1 MNMLKKKLLV
11 LFLIVGN
18 LIFSQQKEVKNIKLK
33 WIEAIDFV
41 ISKNNKI
48 KTSIIEGNFVDE
60 NLNPTFSDS
69 WKVENGTVAGSYTI
83 NNIVFETVLKRD
95 YKLYNTKHLSDKL
108 NLNFNIVKSRNNS
121 SAILNI
127 TPLIKEGN
135 TIKRIISFNLEYT
148 LTASKKNNVAK
159 SSTVKNSVLASGE
172 WYKFAI
178 DTTGVYKIDRDFL
191 QNLGINV
198 NSINPKNIKIYGNG
212 GEMLPF
218 KNSDFRNDGLQENAI
233 YINGEDD
240 NSFDSNDYLLFYAKG
255 PHNWKNTENAN
266 LNEIEHQF
274 NIFSDQAFYFI
285 TIADTFG
292 KRILDKTPIT
302 AQANEQITT
311 FHDYTFF
318 EKDEVNM
325 FAIGQ
330 QWFGDNFSVNNVHNY
345 AIPFSNINTSEDIIV
360 RARGVAESSLTS
372 QIEVKVN
379 NQSLFNVS
387 LSANGGLTKAVANK
401 NSGALQLSGNSVN
414 VEVTYNNNGNP
425 SAKAYLD
432 YIEVLGMKQLKADG
446 KQFSFRNLNV
456 NTTAATFEYL
466 IENVSNINN
475 VWDVSDTQNP
485 TNIIN
490 EGSNGNFTFKVNGG
504 TQQEFI
510 VLNNNDFYTPQ
521 IIENSQV
528 ENQNLHSLKNVDYV
542 IITQDFLKGQA
553 QRLANYHLQNS
564 NLIVKV
570 ISLHEIYNEFSS
582 GSPDIT
588 AIRDFVKHLYDNATI
603 NKVKYVCLFGDA
615 SYDYKDR
622 VGGNNNIVPV
632 FESFNSFNLA
642 TSYVTDDFY
651 GMMDEN
657 EGSLFSFERQDVVT
671 GRIPVSDVLQAEK
684 VVDKIL
690 NYYSSKSFGDW
701 RTQITLVADDIDDT
715 GEEILQNEMEKI
727 ADTISKNKP
736 IFNLKKVYM
745 DAYAQQTSSGGN
757 RYPTVKSEINNQVEK
772 GTVLIDYFGHGGEDG
787 WASERILEVSDIQS
801 WNNNFMLPLFITV
814 TCEFSRFDN
823 PLRKTAGEFVIWN
836 EEGGAAFLIS
846 TTREVFISVGQ
857 ILNERLIKPLLN
869 FDDENYTIAET
880 LMHVKN
886 QFSTSQR
893 YFVYAIGDP
902 AMKLSLPNPSIQ
914 ITKMNDVDV
923 SQSLD
928 TIKALSYVKFEG
940 EVTTSSGQV
949 LNDFNGEFDVTV
961 FDKAINKTTLDNDNS
976 NITMQFEAVESKIF
990 KGRSKVENGK
1000 FSFDFVAPKD
1010 LKIAYGKG
1018 KLSFYAS
1025 NTLIDKA
1032 GYNLDVTIGG
1042 INTNAPEDTTGPL
1055 VQLYMNDLNF
1065 VDGGNTNQSPLFIAV
1080 LEDENGIN
1088 TSITAVDHDIVA
1100 ILDGDQANPII
1111 LNDFFQT
1118 ELNNYKKG
1126 KVSYPFRNLLPGL
1139 HTITLKVWDTY
1150 NNLSETTFSFF
1161 VVDDSDLVLSNVL
1174 NYPNP
1179 FVNYTE
1185 FWFNHNKPN
1194 ELLNVQIQIFTVSG
1208 KLVKTLQKIIQS
1220 EGNLSRT
1227 ITWNGLDDFG
1237 SKIGKGVYIYKLK
1250 VKSLN
1255 SNAKA
1260 EKIEKLVILQ

>member
-11 LFLIVGN
+11 LFLIIGN

-33 WIEAIDFV
+33 WIDVVDFV
-41 ISKNNKI
+41 ISKNNKVR
-48 KTSIIEGNFVDE
+48 TSIIEGNFVDE

-69 WKVENGTVAGSYTI
+69 WKVESGTIAGNYTI
-83 NNIVFETVLKRD
+83 KNIIFETILKRD
-95 YKLYNTKHLSDKL
+95 YKLYNTSYLSDKL
-108 NLNFNIVKSRNNS
+108 NLDFNIVKSRNNS

-127 TPLIKEGN
+127 TPLIKEGT
-135 TIKRIISFNLEYT
+135 TIKRIISFDLEYT
-148 LTASKKNNVAK
+148 LLASKKNNFAK

-172 WYKFAI
+172 WFKFAI
-178 DTTGVYKIDRDFL
+178 DTTGVYKIDRNFL

-212 GEMLPF
+212 GQMLPF
-218 KNSDFRNDGLQENAI
+218 KNSDFRDDGLQENAI
-233 YINGEDD
+233 YVNGEED
-240 NSFDSNDYLLFYAKG
+240 NSFDSNDYILFYAKG
-255 PHNWKNTENAN
+255 PHNWKNTESAN

-285 TIADTFG
+285 TIADTSG
-292 KRILDKTPIT
+292 KRISDKTPIT

-330 QWFGDNFSVNNVHNY
+330 QWFGDNFSVNNIHNY
-345 AIPFSNINTSEDIIV
+345 AIPFNNIDTSEDIIV
-360 RARGVAESSLTS
+360 RVRGVAESSLTS
-372 QIEVKVN
+372 QMEVKVN

-401 NSGALQLSGNSVN
+401 NSGELQLSGNSVN

-456 NTTAATFEYL
+456 NTIATVFEYSV
-466 IENVSNINN
+466 ENSSNINN
-475 VWDVSDTQNP
+475 VWDVSDIQNP
-485 TNIIN
+485 INIIN
-490 EGSNGNFTFKVNGG
+490 EESNSNFTFKVNGG
-504 TQQEFI
+504 TPQEFI
-510 VLNNNDFYTPQ
+510 VLNENDFYTPQ

-528 ENQNLHSLKNVDYV
+528 ENQNLHSLNNVDYV
-542 IITQDFLKGQA
+542 IITQGFLTEQA

-564 NLIVKV
+564 NLVVQV
-570 ISLHEIYNEFSS
+570 ISLHQIYNEFSS

-588 AIRDFVKHLYDNATI
+588 AIRDFVKHLYDNATTNQI
-603 NKVKYVCLFGDA
+603 KYVCLFGDA

-622 VGGNNNIVPV
+622 IGGNNNIVPV
-632 FESFNSFNLA
+632 FEAFNSFNLA

-671 GRIPVSDVLQAEK
+671 GRIPVSDVLQAQI

-715 GEEILQNEMEKI
+715 GEEVLQNEMEKI

-745 DAYAQQTSSGGN
+745 DAYTQQTSSGGN
-757 RYPTVKSEINNQVEK
+757 RYPTVKEEINNLVEK

-787 WASERILEVSDIQS
+787 WASERILEVSDIQN

-869 FDDENYTIAET
+869 FDNENYTIAET

-902 AMKLSLPNPSIQ
+902 AMRLSLPSSAIH

-940 EVTTSSGQV
+940 EVTTSSGEI

-961 FDKAINKTTLDNDNS
+961 FDKAINKITLDNDNS
-976 NITMQFEAVESKIF
+976 NITMQFEAIESKIF

-1042 INTNAPEDTTGPL
+1042 INTNAPEDITGPL

-1161 VVDDSDLVLSNVL
+1161 VVDDSDLILSNVL

-1179 FVNYTE
+1179 FVNYTA

-1208 KLVKTLQKIIQS
+1208 KLVKTIQKTIQS

-1227 ITWNGLDDFG
+1227 IVWNGLDDFG
-1237 SKIGKGVYIYKLK
+1237 YKIGKGVYIYKLK